1 MKGSG
6 LENWHFSGVP
16 IRPDGLLQRK
26 GTIMTY
32 AIHFGV
38 SQKNT
43 LDNILSDTR
52 FPQYLQAFRVIKIM
66 AIMTRANS
74 VLIVILI
81 PQFPNL
87 LSTPSLRSV
96 LCG

>member
-1 MKGSG
+1 MKVKGSGLENWHFSGVKGSG

-26 GTIMTY
+26 GTVMTY
-32 AIHFGV
+32 EIHFGV

-66 AIMTRANS
+66 AIMTCERVMKGS
-74 VLIVILI
+74 
-81 PQFPNL
+81 
-87 LSTPSLRSV
+87 
-96 LCG
+96 